1 MSSLDL
7 QALLAPVSDSAPAGD
22 NLEYQPEFAALE
34 EAALGKPE
42 RQMGTQTIAGEP
54 PDFGA
59 LFARSNEL
67 LRRSKDL
74 RIAAHLTRACV
85 DRQGFVGLHQG
96 LALLHRLLANYW
108 PTLHPQLDP
117 DDGNDPT
124 MRVSALSAL
133 VSPELLSALRV
144 APLFS
149 TQVAGSISLRSLAI
163 ASGEL
168 AQPSDGPKLDA
179 NLLEAAFREVQ
190 LPALQ
195 AVASALQG
203 ARDELKGLGEAFQ
216 KSAAGQPGP
225 DLSALDRIVFQA
237 QAALRPRL
245 AARSA
250 EAAPAR
256 AGQVHAG
263 ASAGNGGSAGNGALG
278 ALGPGTLANGAL
290 ANGTAEG
297 GAGGPAPEAQGITGV
312 VRSRDDVVMLLDKI
326 IGYYE
331 RHEPSSPL
339 PMLLSRCRKLAAL
352 SFLDIVKDLAPAA
365 LQQVEL
371 IGGIV
376 KEKAEPAKK

>member
-1 MSSLDL
+1 MSLLDL
-7 QALLAPVSDSAPAGD
+7 EALLAPISESAPAGE

-34 EAALGKPE
+34 EAAMGKPA
-42 RQMGTQTIAGEP
+42 RQMGNQTIAGEP
-54 PDFGA
+54 PDYGL
-59 LFARSNEL
+59 LFTRSNEL

-74 RIAAHLTRACV
+74 RIAAHLTRACI

-108 PTLHPQLDP
+108 PSVHPQLDP
-117 DDGNDPT
+117 DDSNDPT

-133 VSPELLSALRV
+133 VSPELLSALRA
-144 APLFS
+144 APLIS
-149 TQVAGSISLRSLAI
+149 TQVAGPISLRYLAI

-168 AQPSDGPKLDA
+168 PQPSEGPKVDN
-179 NLLEAAFREVQ
+179 NLLEAGFREVP

-195 AVASALQG
+195 TVAVALQG

-216 KSAAGQPGP
+216 KGSGGVPGP
-225 DLSALDRIVFQA
+225 DFSPLDRIVFQA
-237 QAALRPRL
+237 QGVLRPRL
-245 AARSA
+245 S
-250 EAAPAR
+250 AR
-256 AGQVHAG
+256 AAEVAG
-263 ASAGNGGSAGNGALG
+263 AKAGAGATAGLNPGAPDLNPGLNLGNGNGALESG
-278 ALGPGTLANGAL
+278 VGSMAM
-290 ANGTAEG
+290 ESV
-297 GAGGPAPEAQGITGV
+297 QGISGV

-339 PMLLSRCRKLAAL
+339 PLLLQRCRKLAAL
-352 SFLDIVKDLAPAA
+352 SFLDIVKDMAPAA

-376 KEKAEPAKK
+376 KEAPAKK

>member
-1 MSSLDL
+1 MSLLDL
-7 QALLAPVSDSAPAGD
+7 QALLAPISDAAPAGE

-42 RQMGTQTIAGEP
+42 RQMGTQTLAGEP
-54 PDFGA
+54 PNFGV
-59 LFARSNEL
+59 LFARSNDL

-85 DRQGFVGLHQG
+85 DREGFVGLHQG

-108 PTLHPQLDP
+108 PAVHPQLDP

-133 VSPELLSALRV
+133 VSPDLLTALRT

-149 TQVAGSISLRSLAI
+149 TQVAGPISLRSLAI
-163 ASGEL
+163 ASGE
-168 AQPSDGPKLDA
+168 QPQASDGPKLDA

-190 LPALQ
+190 LPALTT
-195 AVASALQG
+195 VASALQG
-203 ARDELKGLGEAFQ
+203 ARDELKGLGEEFQ
-216 KSAAGQPGP
+216 KSSGGQPGP

-250 EAAPAR
+250 EAAPAQ
-256 AGQVHAG
+256 AKSANP
-263 ASAGNGGSAGNGALG
+263 ASNGGNGSLG
-278 ALGPGTLANGAL
+278 
-290 ANGTAEG
+290 NGTAEG
-297 GAGGPAPEAQGITGV
+297 GGAPAPEAQGITGA

-371 IGGIV
+371 LGGIV

>member
-1 MSSLDL
+1 MSLLDL
-7 QALLAPVSDSAPAGD
+7 QALLAPISDSAPAGE

-42 RQMGTQTIAGEP
+42 RQMGTQTLPGEP
-54 PDFGA
+54 PNFGV
-59 LFARSNEL
+59 LFARSNDL

-85 DRQGFVGLHQG
+85 DREGFVGLHQG

-108 PTLHPQLDP
+108 PAVHPQLDP

-133 VSPELLSALRV
+133 VSPDLLSALRT

-149 TQVAGSISLRSLAI
+149 TQVAGPISLRSLAI
-163 ASGEL
+163 VSGEL
-168 AQPSDGPKLDA
+168 PQPSDGPKLDA

-190 LPALQ
+190 LPALT

-203 ARDELKGLGEAFQ
+203 ARDELKGLGEEFQ
-216 KSAAGQPGP
+216 KSSGGQPGP

-245 AARSA
+245 AARTA
-250 EAAPAR
+250 EAAPAK
-256 AGQVHAG
+256 AKSQSPAG
-263 ASAGNGGSAGNGALG
+263 AGG
-278 ALGPGTLANGAL
+278 
-290 ANGTAEG
+290 NGTAEG
-297 GAGGPAPEAQGITGV
+297 GGASAPEAQGITGA

-371 IGGIV
+371 LGGIV

>member
-1 MSSLDL
+1 MSLLDL
-7 QALLAPVSDSAPAGD
+7 EALLAPISESAPAGE
-22 NLEYQPEFAALE
+22 NLEYQPEFTALE
-34 EAALGKPE
+34 EAAMGKPA
-42 RQMGTQTIAGEP
+42 RQMGSQMIAGEP
-54 PDFGA
+54 PDYGK

-133 VSPELLSALRV
+133 VSPELLGALRA
-144 APLFS
+144 APLIT
-149 TQVAGSISLRSLAI
+149 TQVAGPISLRYLAI
-163 ASGEL
+163 AAGEL
-168 AQPSDGPKLDA
+168 PQPSDGPKVDN
-179 NLLEAAFREVQ
+179 NLLEAGFREVP
-190 LPALQ
+190 LSALQ
-195 AVASALQG
+195 TVAAALQG

-216 KSAAGQPGP
+216 KGSGGVPGP
-225 DLSALDRIVFQA
+225 DLSTLDRVVFQA
-237 QAALRPRL
+237 QGVLRPRL
-245 AARSA
+245 S
-250 EAAPAR
+250 AR
-256 AGQVHAG
+256 AAEG
-263 ASAGNGGSAGNGALG
+263 ASAKAQAGAGATAGLELGLNLGGSNGAPESG
-278 ALGPGTLANGAL
+278 VAGMA
-290 ANGTAEG
+290 AE
-297 GAGGPAPEAQGITGV
+297 PARGISGV

-339 PMLLSRCRKLAAL
+339 PLLLQRCRKLAAL
-352 SFLDIVKDLAPAA
+352 SFLDIVKDMAPAA

-371 IGGIV
+371 IGGIA
-376 KEKAEPAKK
+376 KEAPAKK

>member
-1 MSSLDL
+1 
-7 QALLAPVSDSAPAGD
+7 
-22 NLEYQPEFAALE
+22 
-34 EAALGKPE
+34 
-42 RQMGTQTIAGEP
+42 
-54 PDFGA
+54 
-59 LFARSNEL
+59 
-67 LRRSKDL
+67 
-74 RIAAHLTRACV
+74 
-85 DRQGFVGLHQG
+85 
-96 LALLHRLLANYW
+96 
-108 PTLHPQLDP
+108 
-117 DDGNDPT
+117 
-124 MRVSALSAL
+124 
-133 VSPELLSALRV
+133 V

-149 TQVAGSISLRSLAI
+149 TQVAGPISLRSLAI

-168 AQPSDGPKLDA
+168 PQPSEGPKLDA

-190 LPALQ
+190 LSTLQ
-195 AVASALQG
+195 TVASALQG

-216 KSAAGQPGP
+216 KGAGGQPGP

-250 EAAPAR
+250 EAAPAK
-256 AGQVHAG
+256 AGGAP
-263 ASAGNGGSAGNGALG
+263 ASAALPGNGATAGNGA
-278 ALGPGTLANGAL
+278 AD
-290 ANGTAEG
+290 
-297 GAGGPAPEAQGITGV
+297 AGGSAHVPEAQGITGV

-365 LQQVEL
+365 LQQIEL

>member
-1 MSSLDL
+1 MSLLDL
-7 QALLAPVSDSAPAGD
+7 QALLAPISDAAPAGE

-42 RQMGTQTIAGEP
+42 RQMGTQTLAGEP
-54 PDFGA
+54 PNFGA

-85 DRQGFVGLHQG
+85 DREGFVGLHQG

-108 PTLHPQLDP
+108 PAVHPQLDP

-133 VSPELLSALRV
+133 VSPDLLTALRA
-144 APLFS
+144 APLFT
-149 TQVAGSISLRSLAI
+149 TQVAGPISLRSLAI

-168 AQPSDGPKLDA
+168 PQPSDGPKLDA

-203 ARDELKGLGEAFQ
+203 ARDELKGLGEEFQ
-216 KSAAGQPGP
+216 KSSGGQPGP

-250 EAAPAR
+250 EAAPAKAR
-256 AGQVHAG
+256 SENS
-263 ASAGNGGSAGNGALG
+263 SAGGNGSLGNGAADG
-278 ALGPGTLANGAL
+278 
-290 ANGTAEG
+290 G
-297 GAGGPAPEAQGITGV
+297 GAPAPEALGITGV

-371 IGGIV
+371 LGGIV